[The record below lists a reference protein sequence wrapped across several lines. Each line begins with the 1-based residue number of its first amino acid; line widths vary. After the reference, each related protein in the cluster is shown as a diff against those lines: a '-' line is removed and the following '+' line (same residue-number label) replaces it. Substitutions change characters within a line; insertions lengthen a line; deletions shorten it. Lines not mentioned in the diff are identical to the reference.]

1 MLSIETARKLR
12 AAGLQWVPAL
22 HDFFAIPEHGLDDRL
37 FVISDLPVN
46 IAELQGQS
54 VFTFEGAVEWALDYI
69 VTTDAVWLP
78 TEAQLRRMVESRM
91 PEEAGILLNLTCLAE
106 GYRITIQ
113 PAGQPLHFSATS
125 AEEAYAAALLHLLT
139 QAAV

>member
-12 AAGLQWVPAL
+12 AAGLPWAPAL
-22 HDFFAIPEHGLDDRL
+22 HDFFAIPEHGLEDRL

-106 GYRITIQ
+106 GYRVTIQ

-125 AEEAYAAALLHLLT
+125 AEEAYAAALLHLLN
-139 QAAV
+139 AD